1 MKKHWGLNNASQ
13 RGIKWRR
20 GWGRRGRLKMRKI
33 KNPNELKKEEQKS
46 KMASG
51 IGKASRATSTLK
63 YPSLPSSI
71 SSSSSSSLLFSVSS
85 FQVYSWTKM
94 TWRYRASETSSS
106 TLCVIIAI
114 EAFPLSSPCPRLST
128 QRCFFPLY
136 AFFCIPPIF
145 FFVTPIVCVCARA
158 RFFLVFSL
166 VGLRRGWTSS
176 VIMINNAWITHT
188 SRVDYC
194 LSWIYAD
201 IIIKSL
207 SLFP

>member
-13 RGIKWRR
+13 RGTKWRR
-20 GWGRRGRLKMRKI
+20 GWGRRGRLKMRKK
-33 KNPNELKKEEQKS
+33 KNPNELKEKEQKN
-46 KMASG
+46 KMASR

-71 SSSSSSSLLFSVSS
+71 SSSSSSLLFSMSS

-106 TLCVIIAI
+106 TLSVIIAI

-136 AFFCIPPIF
+136 AFFCIPPPLF
-145 FFVTPIVCVCARA
+145 SSSSPPLCVCARA
-158 RFFLVFSL
+158 RFFSRFLSC
-166 VGLRRGWTSS
+166 GITSWVN
-176 VIMINNAWITHT
+176 VIGHH
-188 SRVDYC
+188 D
-194 LSWIYAD
+194 
-201 IIIKSL
+201 K
-207 SLFP
+207 